1 MKKIILFFVCVVIIV
16 LVVFM
21 NWFMTNKNS
30 LQEVKNFN
38 NNFLSYIENENGER
52 LKISGIDLTTLMNK
66 AIDNNEQIGLEKQKD
81 GAYVLNNEDSLEILV
96 QVQPDGNYYLMEA
109 FIVSGMRNF
118 TLLYGQN
125 EFKCEKIEYHENG
138 KISKMIFSFVK

>member
-38 NNFLSYIENENGER
+38 NNFLSYIENENGQKFLCKEYYR
-52 LKISGIDLTTLMNK
+52 FGNNIINFSIPVEEKFDKFKIILKVNDK
-66 AIDNNEQIGLEKQKD
+66 
-81 GAYVLNNEDSLEILV
+81 EI
-96 QVQPDGNYYLMEA
+96 
-109 FIVSGMRNF
+109 IF
-118 TLLYGQN
+118 T
-125 EFKCEKIEYHENG
+125 
-138 KISKMIFSFVK
+138 

>member
-52 LKISGIDLTTLMNK
+52 LNISGIDLTTLMNK
-66 AIDNNEQIGLEKQKD
+66 AIDNNEQIGLEKQED
-81 GAYVLNNEDSLEILV
+81 GAYVLNNENSVEILV